1 MSGRGKGGKGFRK
14 ERKLTLNISNT
25 LIEAYKW
32 QKLSSTIKCRIS
44 LGTLFLLLCN
54 LVCVHAFA
62 TLQMCVCIG
71 SQYLQKILEKHC
83 KTLASLDFANFFLEI
98 FANISILYTHIFSVA
113 KAFTQTKLHSSEN
126 KVPSSILHLIVE
138 NTILKLKLMIQTHS
152 M

>member
-1 MSGRGKGGKGFRK
+1 MI
-14 ERKLTLNISNT
+14 L
-25 LIEAYKW
+25 
-32 QKLSSTIKCRIS
+32 STIKCRLS

-71 SQYLQKILEKHC
+71 SQYLQKIFKKHC
-83 KTLASLDFANFFLEI
+83 KNLASLDIANFFFDFFCKYFDPI
-98 FANISILYTHIFSVA
+98 HKHIFSVA

-138 NTILKLKLMIQTHS
+138 SIISLFKI
-152 M
+152 